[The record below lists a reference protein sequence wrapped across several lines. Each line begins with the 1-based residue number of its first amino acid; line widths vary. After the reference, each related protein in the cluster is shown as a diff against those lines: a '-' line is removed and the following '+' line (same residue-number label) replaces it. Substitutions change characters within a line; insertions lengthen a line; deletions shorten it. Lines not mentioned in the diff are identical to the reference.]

1 MKKASSDIFKNNTI
15 SELKNKLSVV
25 PWFKAYIEQIPQEF
39 LEAVISGEHPV
50 INVNIKNDMVIEA
63 SLQDA
68 DGSGREN
75 WKYYLAEPYPGIR
88 ILSGNITG
96 LMKLNG
102 IGTGIPDTR
111 TSVLHYCAKGRCEIQ
126 TNDGMYAFME
136 PGVLCV
142 ESHKRKE
149 KNFNFY
155 GEEYE
160 GVEIAFELDTFDDE
174 QKAYLKSLGVD
185 IYDME
190 ERFNRDAEYYIG
202 NVTDLL
208 KASEL
213 ELDTIMKGESP
224 DGLTLFLSVL
234 RINNLVKNGHIL
246 TDDSK
251 FYLTKGQRKIV
262 SEIHDYFLNH
272 ISEDITVEQMADKYK
287 LSHVSLNKYFRV
299 MYGDTIHKYMQNY
312 RMGFAA
318 KELAKSTKSV
328 AEIAALVGY
337 DNQSKFSG
345 AFKKKYGMTPLEY
358 RRSAS

>member
-1 MKKASSDIFKNNTI
+1 M
-15 SELKNKLSVV
+15 
-25 PWFKAYIEQIPQEF
+25 
-39 LEAVISGEHPV
+39 
-50 INVNIKNDMVIEA
+50 NIKNDMVIEA

-68 DGSGREN
+68 DGNGREN

-160 GVEIAFELDTFDDE
+160 GVEIAF
-174 QKAYLKSLGVD
+174 
-185 IYDME
+185 
-190 ERFNRDAEYYIG
+190 
-202 NVTDLL
+202 
-208 KASEL
+208 